1 MAEEKFIET
10 PPAGLE
16 GWREVWRENRRFPP
30 AGSGPG
36 ARLLEL
42 VRKLMRS
49 IGRADEARQRDF
61 NLAVLEMVEDRSRDV
76 AAVRAELE
84 AARAELET
92 LIRTAVDRNDALLLA
107 VDAKVE
113 TALARVRD
121 LALPASRGTRETPR
135 REEWLYR
142 RLEEG
147 LRGSEG
153 EVRESLGY
161 YLDRARQSPPVVD
174 VGCGRGEFLELCR
187 ADGIEA
193 RGFDTNELSVAD
205 LKDRGLD
212 VSTDPIPDCFHGMA
226 DASVGSI
233 FASHVVEHLPIEPL
247 IELFAESRR
256 VLRPGGFLMIE
267 TPNAESLAMSAS
279 DFWRDP
285 THLAPRHL
293 AALTLLAREYGFA
306 VEEAAAVHLY
316 PQARRLR
323 LSSHSSEDVRAL
335 AAQLDEILFGP
346 QDLRLI
352 LRK

>member
-1 MAEEKFIET
+1 MAEEKFIEA

-16 GWREVWRENRRFPP
+16 GWREVWRENRRFAPG
-30 AGSGPG
+30 GSGPG
-36 ARLLEL
+36 ARLLAL
-42 VRKLMRS
+42 IRQLMRS

-61 NLAVLEMVEDRSRDV
+61 NLAVLEMIEDRGRDV
-76 AAVRAELE
+76 DAVRAELE
-84 AARAELET
+84 AARAGLET
-92 LIRTAVDRNDALLLA
+92 LLRTAVDRNDALLLA
-107 VDAKVE
+107 IDAKVE
-113 TALARVRD
+113 TALARIRD
-121 LALPASRGTRETPR
+121 LALPAAQRPREAPERG
-135 REEWLYR
+135 EWLYR

-153 EVRESLGY
+153 EVRESLAF
-161 YLDRARQSPPVVD
+161 YLDRARQSQPVVD
-174 VGCGRGEFLELCR
+174 VGCGRGEFLEMCR
-187 ADGIEA
+187 AGGIEA

-205 LKDRGLD
+205 LRARGLT
-212 VSTDPIPDCFHGMA
+212 VSAEAIPDCFRGMA
-226 DASVGSI
+226 DASIGSI

-267 TPNAESLAMSAS
+267 TPNAEALAMSAS

-306 VEEAAAVHLY
+306 VEEAAAVHPY

-323 LSSHSSEDVRAL
+323 LSPEASEDVRAL
-335 AAQLDEILFGP
+335 AAQLDAILFGP

>member
-1 MAEEKFIET
+1 MAEEKFIEA

-16 GWREVWRENRRFPP
+16 GWRDVWRENRRY
-30 AGSGPG
+30 ATGGSG
-36 ARLLEL
+36 LLAL

-61 NLAVLEMVEDRSRDV
+61 NIAVLEMIEDRGRDV

-92 LIRTAVDRNDALLLA
+92 LLRTAVDRNDALLLA
-107 VDAKVE
+107 IDAKVE
-113 TALARVRD
+113 TALARIRE
-121 LALPASRGTRETPR
+121 LALPAAQRPREAPDGG
-135 REEWLYR
+135 EWLYR

-153 EVRESLGY
+153 EVRESLAF
-161 YLDRARQSPPVVD
+161 YLDRARQSQPVID
-174 VGCGRGEFLELCR
+174 VGCGRGEFLEMCR
-187 ADGIEA
+187 AGGIDA
-193 RGFDTNELSVAD
+193 RGFDTNEISVAA
-205 LKDRGLD
+205 LKARGLT
-212 VSTDPIPDCFHGMA
+212 VSAEAIPDCFRGMA
-226 DASVGSI
+226 DESVGTI
-233 FASHVVEHLPIEPL
+233 FASHVVEHLPVEPL
-247 IELFAESRR
+247 IELFAESKR
-256 VLRPGGFLMIE
+256 VLRSGGFLMIE
-267 TPNAESLAMSAS
+267 TPNAEALAMSAS

-306 VEEAAAVHLY
+306 VEEAAAVHPY
-316 PQARRLR
+316 PEARRLR
-323 LSSHSSEDVRAL
+323 LSPHASDDVRAL
-335 AAQLDEILFGP
+335 AAQLDAILFGP

>member
-16 GWREVWRENRRFPP
+16 GWREVWRENRRH
-30 AGSGPG
+30 ATGGSGPA
-36 ARLLEL
+36 ARLLAL
-42 VRKLMRS
+42 VRKVMRA

-61 NLAVLEMVEDRSRDV
+61 NLALLEMIEDRSRDV
-76 AAVRAELE
+76 AAVRVELE
-84 AARAELET
+84 SARGELET
-92 LIRTAVDRNDALLLA
+92 LLRTAVGRNDALLLA
-107 VDAKVE
+107 IDAKVE
-113 TALARVRD
+113 TALARIRD
-121 LALPASRGTRETPR
+121 LALPRAERPR
-135 REEWLYR
+135 DLPERDEWLYR

-147 LRGSEG
+147 LRGTEA
-153 EVRESLGY
+153 EVRESLSF
-161 YLDRARQSPPVVD
+161 YLDRARQSQPVID

-187 ADGIEA
+187 AAGVEA
-193 RGFDTNELSVAD
+193 RGFDTNTISVAD
-205 LKDRGLD
+205 LEARGLT
-212 VSTDPIPDCFHGMA
+212 VSAVAIPECFRGMA

-247 IELFAESRR
+247 IDLFSEARR
-256 VLRPGGFLMIE
+256 VLQPGGYLMIE
-267 TPNAESLAMSAS
+267 TPNAEAIAVSAS

-306 VEEAAAVHLY
+306 VEEAGAVH
-316 PQARRLR
+316 PFPSARRLR
-323 LSSHSSEDVRAL
+323 LSSEAGEDVRAL
-335 AAQLDEILFGP
+335 AAQLDAILFGS